1 MLKYRVFVAAEPLRP
16 VSLCRQTNVVSA
28 NSLSVWLSV
37 CASFDNLLPIK
48 EAPSGLW
55 KVAMDPWWQM
65 DEWIDAVK
73 TGRLWSRCTQNSFTT
88 SVFWSVMSDPNKSQS
103 QTRPNTKHR
112 LEHLLSEASSAP
124 GERQAKERLEQKK
137 EGKKTPRD
145 YHSTGRFEQ
154 SEKKRVLA

>member
-1 MLKYRVFVAAEPLRP
+1 MLEYRVFVAAEPLRP
-16 VSLCRQTNVVSA
+16 VSLCRQTNVASA

-55 KVAMDPWWQM
+55 KVAMGPWWQM

-88 SVFWSVMSDPNKSQS
+88 SVFRSVMSDPNKSQS
-103 QTRPNTKHR
+103 QTRPNTHESIYCLRHHQPQEK
-112 LEHLLSEASSAP
+112 
-124 GERQAKERLEQKK
+124 ERQRRGWRVKK

-154 SEKKRVLA
+154 SEKKRVLV